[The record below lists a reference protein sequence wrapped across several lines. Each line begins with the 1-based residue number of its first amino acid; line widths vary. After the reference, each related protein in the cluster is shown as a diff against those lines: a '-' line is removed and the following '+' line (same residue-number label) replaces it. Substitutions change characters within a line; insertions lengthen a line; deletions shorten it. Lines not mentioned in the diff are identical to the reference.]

1 LIDYLMKGRAP
12 ALFILLGIL
21 VVLAFLADLVFGSV
35 RITWEEFIRIAQGG
49 GDPNLKFIVSDIRLP
64 KAVTAVLTGSGL
76 AVCGLLMQTLFRN
89 PLAGPYVL
97 GVSSG
102 ASLGVALLMMASA
115 WVGGSAVIDALPLGR
130 WGLVTAAMAGSF
142 MVMLLVILLSSRV
155 ADSVSILIIG
165 MMFGSATG
173 AIVSILQYF
182 SDPDSVHTFLVWTF
196 GSISG
201 VNWPDLRILVPI
213 VVVGVVVALF
223 LQKSLNAIQL
233 GEVQARVVG
242 VPVKKTR
249 FLIILVTSLLTG
261 SLTAFT
267 GPIAFVGVAVPH
279 LARALYRSPDHRI
292 LLPAS
297 ILCGSIL
304 MLVCDIL
311 AQVPA
316 ANQILPVN
324 TVTSLFGAPIL
335 IWVILRN
342 RRGRN
347 SLAE

>member
-1 LIDYLMKGRAP
+1 MKGRIP
-12 ALFILLGIL
+12 AYFVLLIILLL
-21 VVLAFLADLVFGSV
+21 LAFCADLIFGSV
-35 RITWEEFIRIAQGG
+35 RISAGEFSKILS
-49 GDPNLKFIVSDIRLP
+49 GDGDSNLSLIVTDFRLP
-64 KAVTAVLTGSGL
+64 KALTAVLTGSGL

-115 WVGGSAVIDALPLGR
+115 WFGGDALIQALPMGN
-130 WGLVTAAMAGSF
+130 WGMVLAAMTGAF
-142 MVMLLVILLSSRV
+142 LVMLLVILLSLRLS
-155 ADSVSILIIG
+155 DSVSILIIG

-173 AIVSILQYF
+173 AIVSVLQYL
-182 SDPDSVHTFLVWTF
+182 SDPDSVHSFLVWTF
-196 GSISG
+196 GSISD
-201 VNWPDLRILVPI
+201 VYWPQLRTLAPV
-213 VVVGVVVALF
+213 VVVGVVISIT
-223 LQKSLNAIQL
+223 LQKPLNALQL
-233 GEVQARVVG
+233 GETQARAIG
-242 VPVKKTR
+242 VPVRRTR
-249 FLIILVTSLLTG
+249 YLIIIVTSLLAG
-261 SLTAFT
+261 ALTAFT

-279 LARALYRSPDHRI
+279 LARAVFRTPDHRI

-311 AQVPA
+311 AQMVA
-316 ANQILPVN
+316 APQVLPIN

-342 RRGRN
+342 RRNRN
-347 SLAE
+347 SLSE